1 MQGTNYGMFND
12 LGVYGVPRA
21 VRDRK
26 RFDAVTAMRRM
37 EEYTRRVGGYH
48 FLYADTF
55 LSRHGEPDSKR
66 FLLIP
71 EHLL

>member
-37 EEYTRRVGGYH
+37 EDYTRRVGGYH

-55 LSRHGEPDSKR
+55 LTRHGGTR
-66 FLLIP
+66 FSEISLDP
-71 EHLL
+71 